1 LALNDISGDNG
12 RLFLEKISAK
22 PNLRRNDLL
31 ISGLHD
37 SPIIFAIFAKYI
49 ASFQSFGFAVS
60 AFSGNGVLEVNPID
74 LLCMETFR
82 IAEPE
87 VYEAIRKNKFI
98 LVHRA
103 RSDRRE
109 ECGELAEILLAA
121 SEQPK
126 ECAPIN
132 PEAVIPRTLKTL
144 GEFFLF

>member
-1 LALNDISGDNG
+1 M
-12 RLFLEKISAK
+12 
-22 PNLRRNDLL
+22 L

-132 PEAVIPRTLKTL
+132 PEAVIPRTPKTL